1 MARNLTPAQK
11 NILSF
16 ASTYI
21 AEHSTSPSVREIA
34 ERFGISSAGAWAHL
48 RALEKKGY
56 IAIESGQ
63 ARSIRILNEEYRPD
77 TLSKLIPIYDLSK
90 SRYGIAGNSF
100 DEYLKFPSTLLEE
113 KKEYFGIIMEGP
125 DMKNIAIQEGD
136 LLVFERSDELVQ
148 SAIVL
153 ARPDTGSDE
162 DQTMVRRLERLHS
175 NWTLVPECDSIGS
188 TNCQKVIVYGILA
201 LVVRRYER

>member
-1 MARNLTPAQK
+1 MAKNLTPAQK

-16 ASTYI
+16 VSTYI
-21 AEHSTSPSVREIA
+21 AEHSTSPSVREIGD
-34 ERFGISSAGAWAHL
+34 RFGISSAGAWAHL
-48 RALEKKGY
+48 TALEKKGY
-56 IAIESGQ
+56 VALESGQ
-63 ARSIRILNEEYRPD
+63 ARSIRILSEDYRPD
-77 TLSKLIPIYDLSK
+77 TLSKLIPIYDLSN
-90 SRYGIAGNSF
+90 SRYEIHEGISE
-100 DEYLKFPSTLLEE
+100 EYMKFPTTLLDEN
-113 KKEYFGIIMEGP
+113 KEYFGVRMEGP

-162 DQTMVRRLERLHS
+162 DQAMVRRLERLPN

-188 TNCQKVIVYGILA
+188 TNCQRVIVYGILA
-201 LVVRRYER
+201 LVVRRYGR